1 MNGKNSSIIDNVMPS
16 WNIHLEAGNR
26 LADKLRLKDKDRKAF
41 LLGCILPD
49 INQGYINSVQVT
61 KPHAETHYNFNK
73 KSSRNFYDENQAQIE
88 ARDPIFLGYLF
99 HLYTDGR
106 FNYDFYSSVKKYD
119 EYKNLTHPQKAQIK
133 HRDFYIFDSH
143 FHHYLGIDNRETAAE
158 LTILANRIRPVE
170 LVSEDLEVVEKI
182 LTDDVLNDSVRGK
195 PYRFYTAERLEQ
207 LLKDTVDS
215 FINDYLKGDQNA

>member
-1 MNGKNSSIIDNVMPS
+1 MPG

-73 KSSRNFYDENQAQIE
+73 KSSLNFYAENQAQVDT
-88 ARDPIFLGYLF
+88 RDPIFLGYLF
-99 HLYTDGR
+99 HLYTDGY
-106 FNYDFYSSVKKYD
+106 FNYDFYHSVKAHPL
-119 EYKNLTHPQKAQIK
+119 YKNLTHPQKARIK
-133 HRDFYIFDSH
+133 HHDFYIFDSTM
-143 FHHYLGIDNRETAAE
+143 HHYIGIDNREDAVE
-158 LTILANRIRPVE
+158 LITLANRIRPVE
-170 LVSEDLEVVEKI
+170 LAPEDLEVVEKI
-182 LTDDVLNDSVRGK
+182 LRDNVLNDSVRGK
-195 PYRFYTAERLEQ
+195 PYQFYTIERLER
-207 LLKDTVDS
+207 LLEDTTDS